1 MGRWLSK
8 IQKSTSQ
15 PPYKTYERPSVG
27 SVGTPL
33 GAFDENQTSDPSASV
48 GSVGRPP
55 GAFDE
60 NQAPGPLSDI
70 DTIISVLVKQ
80 VGRDLGPELVR
91 RARHVMAP
99 MSRKDRAEL
108 AAALDDAFEV
118 APSVGAARWQCH
130 RLLSDN
136 KALAEAKAA
145 WPGLPLPME
154 DETHG

>member
-8 IQKSTSQ
+8 IQESTGQ
-15 PPYKTYERPSVG
+15 PPYKTYESPSVG
-27 SVGTPL
+27 SVGT
-33 GAFDENQTSDPSASV
+33 Q
-48 GSVGRPP
+48 P
-55 GAFDE
+55 GAFEE
-60 NQAPGPLSDI
+60 NQPSAPTADI
-70 DTIISVLVKQ
+70 DTIINFLVDQ
-80 VGRDLGPELVR
+80 VGRDLGTELAR
-91 RARHVMAP
+91 RMRHVMAP

-145 WPGLPLPME
+145 WPSLPQSVE